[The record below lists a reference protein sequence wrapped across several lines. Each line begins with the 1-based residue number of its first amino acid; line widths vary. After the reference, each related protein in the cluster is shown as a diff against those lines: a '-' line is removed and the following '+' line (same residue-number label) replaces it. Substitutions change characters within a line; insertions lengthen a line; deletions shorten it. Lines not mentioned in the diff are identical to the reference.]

1 LEKARASRTA
11 VGVAIR
17 RASHQLRDSPLVFR
31 DPVAIPILG
40 ETYSKPLGA
49 AVTAFDDPFL
59 RAMRA
64 FLVARSRYAEDNLQ
78 RAVSEDVR
86 QYALLGAGLDTFAY
100 RNNHPNLRVF
110 EVDHPA
116 TQAWKREL
124 LVRAQIAIPASLTF
138 VPLDFE
144 VQSLPEQLRMQ
155 GFDPNA
161 PAYFAWLGV
170 VPYLTLSAFRST
182 LAYIAERPPAGGVTF
197 DYGQPRQA
205 IPRLERIAHDALAAR
220 VGQIGEP
227 LQLFFTPPDIAR
239 ELSSF
244 RRIEDLGS
252 AEMTARYFA
261 GRSDGFRVREQSAR
275 FASAWR

>member
-1 LEKARASRTA
+1 MQKARASRTA

-31 DPVAIPILG
+31 DPVAVPILG
-40 ETYSKPLGA
+40 ETYSKPLNA
-49 AVTAFDDPFL
+49 AVTAFDDPFS
-59 RAMRA
+59 RGMRA

-78 RAVSEDVR
+78 RAVSEGVR
-86 QYALLGAGLDTFAY
+86 QYVLLGAGLDTFAY
-100 RNNHPNLRVF
+100 RNNHPGLRVF

-124 LVRAQIAIPASLTF
+124 LARSRITIPASLTF
-138 VPLDFE
+138 VPVDFE
-144 VQSLPEQLRMQ
+144 LQSLAEQLRAQ

-161 PAYFAWLGV
+161 PGYFAWLGV
-170 VPYLTLSAFRST
+170 VPYLTLRAFRST
-182 LAYIAERPPAGGVTF
+182 LGYIGERPPSSGVTF

-220 VGQIGEP
+220 VGHIGEP
-227 LQLFFTPPDIAR
+227 LQLFFAPADIAR

-244 RRIEDLGS
+244 RSVEDLGG

-261 GRSDGFRVREQSAR
+261 RRSDGLRVRGQSAR
-275 FASAWR
+275 FASAWC

>member
-31 DPVAIPILG
+31 DPVAVPILG
-40 ETYSKPLGA
+40 ETYAKPLHA
-49 AVTAFDDPFL
+49 AVTAFDDPFS
-59 RAMRA
+59 RGMRA

-78 RAVSEDVR
+78 RAVAEGVR
-86 QYALLGAGLDTFAY
+86 QYVLLGAGLDTFAY
-100 RNNHPNLRVF
+100 RNNHAELHVF

-116 TQAWKREL
+116 TQAWKKEL
-124 LVRAQIAIPASLTF
+124 LVRGRITIPSSLTF
-138 VPLDFE
+138 VPVDFE
-144 VQSLPEQLRMQ
+144 VQSIAEQVRAQ

-182 LAYIAERPPAGGVTF
+182 LSYIAALPQGSGVTF
-197 DYGQPRQA
+197 DYGQPREA

-227 LQLFFTPPDIAR
+227 FQLFFRPRDMAR
-239 ELSSF
+239 ELGSF
-244 RRIEDLGS
+244 RSIEDLGS
-252 AEMTARYFA
+252 EEMTARYFA
-261 GRSDGFRVREQSAR
+261 GRADGLRMRGQSAR

>member
-17 RASHQLRDSPLVFR
+17 RASHQLRDSPLVFH
-31 DPVAIPILG
+31 DPVAVPILG
-40 ETYSKPLGA
+40 ETYSKALKA
-49 AVTAFDDPFL
+49 AVTAFDDPFS
-59 RAMRA
+59 RGMRA

-78 RAVSEDVR
+78 RAMAEGVR
-86 QYALLGAGLDTFAY
+86 QYVLLGAGLDTFAY
-100 RNNHPNLRVF
+100 RNSHPDLRVF

-116 TQAWKREL
+116 TQAWKQEL
-124 LVRAQIAIPASLTF
+124 LARSQIAIPPSLTF
-138 VPLDFE
+138 VPVDFE
-144 VQSLPEQLRMQ
+144 MQSLTEQLRTQ

-182 LAYIAERPPAGGVTF
+182 VAYIAARPPGSGVTF
-197 DYGQPRQA
+197 DYGQPRAA

-227 LQLFFTPPDIAR
+227 FQLFFTPLDIAG

-244 RRIEDLGS
+244 SSIEDLGS
-252 AEMTARYFA
+252 AEMTVRYFV
-261 GRSDGFRVREQSAR
+261 GRSDGLRVRGQSAR

>member
-17 RASHQLRDSPLVFR
+17 RASHQLRDSPLVFH
-31 DPVAIPILG
+31 DPVAVPILG
-40 ETYSKPLGA
+40 ETYSKALKA
-49 AVTAFDDPFL
+49 AVTAFDDPFS
-59 RAMRA
+59 RGMRA

-78 RAVSEDVR
+78 RAVAQGVR
-86 QYALLGAGLDTFAY
+86 QYVLLGAGLDTFAY
-100 RNNHPNLRVF
+100 RNNHAGLRVF

-116 TQAWKREL
+116 TQAWKQEL
-124 LVRAQIAIPASLTF
+124 LARSQIAIPASLTF
-138 VPLDFE
+138 VPVDFE
-144 VQSLPEQLRMQ
+144 MQSLTEQLRTQ

-182 LAYIAERPPAGGVTF
+182 VAYIAARPPGSGVTF
-197 DYGQPRQA
+197 DYGQPRAA

-227 LQLFFTPPDIAR
+227 FQLFFTPLDIAG

-244 RRIEDLGS
+244 SSIEDLGS
-252 AEMTARYFA
+252 AEMTVRYFV
-261 GRSDGFRVREQSAR
+261 GRSDGLRVRGQSAR

>member
-17 RASHQLRDSPLVFR
+17 RASHQLRDSPLVFC
-31 DPVAIPILG
+31 DPVAAPILG
-40 ETYSKPLGA
+40 ETYSKPRHA
-49 AVTAFDDPFL
+49 AVAAFDDPFSRGL
-59 RAMRA
+59 RA
-64 FLVARSRYAEDNLQ
+64 FLVARSRYAEDSLQ
-78 RAVSEDVR
+78 RAVSEGVR
-86 QYALLGAGLDTFAY
+86 QYVLLGAGLDTFAY
-100 RNNHPNLRVF
+100 RNKHPDLRVF

-124 LVRAQIAIPASLTF
+124 LARSQIPVPASLTF
-138 VPLDFE
+138 VPVDFE
-144 VQSLPEQLRMQ
+144 LQSLAEQLRTQ
-155 GFDPNA
+155 EFDPNA

-182 LAYIAERPPAGGVTF
+182 LAYIGERPPSSGVTF

-220 VGQIGEP
+220 VGQVGEP
-227 LQLFFTPPDIAR
+227 WQLFFTPRDMAR
-239 ELSSF
+239 ELSRF
-244 RRIEDLGS
+244 RSIEDLGG
-252 AEMTARYFA
+252 AEMTARYFTA
-261 GRSDGFRVREQSAR
+261 RSDGLRVRGQSAR

>member
-40 ETYSKPLGA
+40 ETYAKPLNA
-49 AVTAFDDPFL
+49 AVTAFDDPFS
-59 RAMRA
+59 RGMRA

-78 RAVSEDVR
+78 RAVVQGVR
-86 QYALLGAGLDTFAY
+86 QYVLLGAGLDTFAY
-100 RNNHPNLRVF
+100 RNNHADLRVF

-116 TQAWKREL
+116 TQTWKREL
-124 LVRAQIAIPASLTF
+124 LARSQIAIPASLTF
-138 VPLDFE
+138 VPVDFE
-144 VQSLPEQLRMQ
+144 VQSLAEQLRMQ
-155 GFDPNA
+155 GFDSNA

-170 VPYLTLSAFRST
+170 VPYLTLTAFRST
-182 LAYIAERPPAGGVTF
+182 LAYIAERPPGSGVTF
-197 DYGQPRQA
+197 DYGQPRAA

-227 LQLFFTPPDIAR
+227 FQLFFTPLDIAG

-244 RRIEDLGS
+244 RSIEDLGS

-261 GRSDGFRVREQSAR
+261 GRSDGLRVRGQSAQ

>member
-1 LEKARASRTA
+1 MEKARASRTA

-17 RASHQLRDSPLVFR
+17 RASHQLRDSPLVLR

-40 ETYSKPLGA
+40 ETYAKPLNA
-49 AVTAFDDPFL
+49 AVTAFDDPFS
-59 RAMRA
+59 RGMRA

-78 RAVSEDVR
+78 RAVAQGVR
-86 QYALLGAGLDTFAY
+86 QYVLLGAGLDTFAY
-100 RNNHPNLRVF
+100 RNNHADLRVF

-124 LVRAQIAIPASLTF
+124 LARSQIAIPASLTF
-138 VPLDFE
+138 VPVDFE
-144 VQSLPEQLRMQ
+144 VQSLTEQLRTQ

-182 LAYIAERPPAGGVTF
+182 LTYIAERPQSGGVTF
-197 DYGQPRQA
+197 DYGQPRAA

-227 LQLFFTPPDIAR
+227 FQLFFTPLDIAG

-244 RRIEDLGS
+244 RSIEDLGS

-261 GRSDGFRVREQSAR
+261 GRPDGLRVRGQSAR
-275 FASAWR
+275 FVSAWR

>member
-1 LEKARASRTA
+1 LERARASRTA

-17 RASHQLRDSPLVFR
+17 RASHQLRDSPLVLR

-40 ETYSKPLGA
+40 ETYAKPLNA
-49 AVTAFDDPFL
+49 AVTAFDDPFS
-59 RAMRA
+59 RGMRA

-78 RAVSEDVR
+78 RSVAQGVR
-86 QYALLGAGLDTFAY
+86 QYVLLGAGLDTFAY
-100 RNNHPNLRVF
+100 RNNHAGLRVF

-124 LVRAQIAIPASLTF
+124 LARSQIAIPPSLTF
-138 VPLDFE
+138 VPVDFE
-144 VQSLPEQLRMQ
+144 VQSLAEQLRVQ

-161 PAYFAWLGV
+161 PACFAWLGV

-182 LAYIAERPPAGGVTF
+182 LAYIAERPPGSGVTF
-197 DYGQPRQA
+197 DYGQPRAA

-227 LQLFFTPPDIAR
+227 FQLFFTPLDIAG

-244 RRIEDLGS
+244 RSIEDLGS

-261 GRSDGFRVREQSAR
+261 GRSDGLRVRWQSAR

>member
-31 DPVAIPILG
+31 DPVAVPILG
-40 ETYSKPLGA
+40 ETYSKPLSA
-49 AVTAFDDPFL
+49 AVAAFDDPFS
-59 RAMRA
+59 RGMRA

-78 RAVSEDVR
+78 RAVSEGVR
-86 QYALLGAGLDTFAY
+86 QYVLLGAGLDTFAY
-100 RNNHPNLRVF
+100 RNHHADLRVF

-124 LVRAQIAIPASLTF
+124 LARSQITIPASLTF
-138 VPLDFE
+138 VPVDFE
-144 VQSLPEQLRMQ
+144 LQSLAEQLRAQ

-161 PAYFAWLGV
+161 AAYFAWLGV

-182 LAYIAERPPAGGVTF
+182 LGYVGERPPGSGVTF

-220 VGQIGEP
+220 VGQVGEP

-244 RRIEDLGS
+244 RRAEDLGS

-261 GRSDGFRVREQSAR
+261 GRSDGLRVRGQSAR

>member
-17 RASHQLRDSPLVFR
+17 RASHQLRDSPLVFC
-31 DPVAIPILG
+31 DPMAAPILG
-40 ETYSKPLGA
+40 ETYARPLDA
-49 AVTAFDDPFL
+49 AVTAFDDPFS
-59 RAMRA
+59 RGMRA

-78 RAVSEDVR
+78 HAVSEGVR
-86 QYALLGAGLDTFAY
+86 QYVLLGAGLDTFAY
-100 RNNHPNLRVF
+100 RNNNRGLRVF

-124 LVRAQIAIPASLTF
+124 LARSQITIPASLSF
-138 VPLDFE
+138 VPVDFE
-144 VQSLPEQLRMQ
+144 LQSLAEQLRTQ

-182 LAYIAERPPAGGVTF
+182 LVYIGERPPGSGVTF
-197 DYGQPRQA
+197 ADGQPRQA

-227 LQLFFTPPDIAR
+227 LQLFFTPSDMAR

-244 RRIEDLGS
+244 RSVEDLGS

-261 GRSDGFRVREQSAR
+261 GRSDGLRVRGQSAR

>member
-17 RASHQLRDSPLVFR
+17 RASHQIRDSPLVFR
-31 DPVAIPILG
+31 DPVAAAILG
-40 ETYSKPLGA
+40 ETYSKPLNA
-49 AVTAFDDPFL
+49 AVAAFDDPFSRGL
-59 RAMRA
+59 RA

-78 RAVSEDVR
+78 RAVSEGVR
-86 QYALLGAGLDTFAY
+86 QYVLLD
-100 RNNHPNLRVF
+100 LRVY

-124 LVRAQIAIPASLTF
+124 LARSQITIPASLTF
-138 VPLDFE
+138 VPVNFE
-144 VQSLPEQLRMQ
+144 LQSLAEQLRTQ
-155 GFDPNA
+155 GFNPNA

-170 VPYLTLSAFRST
+170 VPYLTLGAFRST
-182 LAYIAERPPAGGVTF
+182 LLYIGERPPSSGVTF

-220 VGQIGEP
+220 VGQVGEP
-227 LQLFFTPPDIAR
+227 LQLFFTPTDIAR

-244 RRIEDLGS
+244 RGVEDLGS

-261 GRSDGFRVREQSAR
+261 GRSDGLRVRGQSAR
-275 FASAWR
+275 FASAWC